1 MPRKR
6 RRLVVRD
13 RKKTALRIAIVVIS
27 LIALAGVAV
36 LAALTA
42 KNCGTQLITRT
53 LPLTSSELVCGTGDG
68 IMYVR
73 GGALN
78 FYSFKDEDN
87 NFTRPLTA
95 APTGIAGSAG
105 IKAVYSKNAVQI
117 IDAPFDIE
125 PEGEVI
131 ALRCGRAHAAVCTK
145 RPNGD
150 ETVTVYGLNGQQI
163 YEFPFSAGR
172 LVNFGFSEA
181 SGSTLWL
188 MELDTDSGSPRTTI
202 TTFDLDRMSS
212 TGVIT
217 VSDQLVE
224 DVFFT
229 GSSVYI
235 VGTDSLIRYSAA
247 ANREVYRVQLYGYR
261 VIDKSLTGD
270 SPVLLLM
277 PRSASDIAGAPSL
290 RILTVS
296 QKDVAGETAVSVS
309 VPEGAV
315 GCHLVNGSLV
325 IVTGNGLKLISNKG
339 KPLESA
345 PLPVGVTDSSEKLDE
360 HHILMER
367 SGEYVL
373 LSVGK

>member
-1 MPRKR
+1 MKDSKR
-6 RRLVVRD
+6 
-13 RKKTALRIAIVVIS
+13 AAFRIAAIVIG

-36 LAALTA
+36 LVALTA

-53 LPLTSSELVCGTGDG
+53 LPLTSSELISGTGDG
-68 IMYVR
+68 ILYVR
-73 GGALN
+73 GGSLN

-87 NFTRPLTA
+87 NFTRPITA
-95 APTGIAGSAG
+95 SPTGIVGSAG
-105 IKAVYSKNAVQI
+105 IKAIYSPNAVQI

-131 ALRCGRAHAAVCTK
+131 ALRCGKAHVAACTR

-163 YEFPFSAGR
+163 YDFPFAAGR

-229 GSSVYI
+229 GSSVFI

-247 ANREVYRVQLYGYR
+247 ANREIYRVQLYGYR
-261 VIDKSLTGD
+261 VIDRSLTGE

-277 PRSASDIAGAPSL
+277 PRSSADLAGASSL

-296 QKDVAGETAVSVS
+296 QKDVAGETAVSVA
-309 VPEGAV
+309 VPDGIV
-315 GCHLVNGSLV
+315 GSHLVNGSLV
-325 IVTGNGLKLISNKG
+325 LVTGGSLRLISNKG
-339 KPLESA
+339 KLVETLS
-345 PLPVGVTDSSEKLDE
+345 LPVGATASSEKLDE